1 MRVDI
6 PTLRIAVGS
15 NLRAYVSAF
24 VQLVR
29 SIKSIYN
36 TKHLTLDITPM
47 SVELNPEIDHLLEA
61 AMGEFRER
69 YGCKINK
76 SDLREM
82 ALVYG
87 LMNLDDG
94 VFEIAEE
101 WGLQY
106 NG

>member
-1 MRVDI
+1 
-6 PTLRIAVGS
+6 
-15 NLRAYVSAF
+15 
-24 VQLVR
+24 
-29 SIKSIYN
+29 
-36 TKHLTLDITPM
+36 M